1 MSKCKRIEKRPAC
14 VYSTLIRGWEV
25 RIGKKCRRN
34 LDFHPVCVGAS
45 IYSDDEKAVLVF
57 TNIPSAGGSFT
68 IRSLGTGVAD
78 TEHFEGYSNPNDKGQ
93 KLIRILLFYDQRKEG
108 GHV

>member
-25 RIGKKCRRN
+25 RIGKKWRRN

-57 TNIPSAGGSFT
+57 TDILSTDYSLNI
-68 IRSLGTGVAD
+68 R
-78 TEHFEGYSNPNDKGQ
+78 H
-93 KLIRILLFYDQRKEG
+93 
-108 GHV
+108 